1 MTKQE
6 FLDQL
11 GQILWD
17 LPEDERM
24 DAVWYYEDYFA
35 DAGAENE
42 QQVLREL
49 GSPERIA
56 EKIRASFEERLASD
70 SFDKAMK
77 QNEKQ
82 NDFGIDNEIKGD
94 FGEST
99 ETKNNFTSDISND
112 EKGENLRRNTDATD
126 TKVEGFGESDN
137 NVFHSE
143 TIETQE
149 YSNVN
154 DFGSAGGSGGT
165 AGGFGSAGGYGGTA
179 GGFGS
184 AGGYGGTAGG
194 FGGAGGYGG
203 NAGTASGQKGVQL
216 RTKSYLTPAVL
227 LLLLI
232 FVGIPIAGPILLAF
246 CLVMLGFFVG
256 FGVGGVGMVA
266 CGVVL
271 IGNGIINIS
280 LSSGIALLLFGS
292 GLVVAAIGILFIIF
306 AMNCGFRA
314 VPAVFRWIAKMF
326 RSVIGVRRA

>member
-1 MTKQE
+1 MRGNMTKQE

-99 ETKNNFTSDISND
+99 ETKNNKAAKETTETTS
-112 EKGENLRRNTDATD
+112 RNG
-126 TKVEGFGESDN
+126 K
-137 NVFHSE
+137 
-143 TIETQE
+143 
-149 YSNVN
+149 
-154 DFGSAGGSGGT
+154 T
-165 AGGFGSAGGYGGTA
+165 A
-179 GGFGS
+179 
-184 AGGYGGTAGG
+184 
-194 FGGAGGYGG
+194 
-203 NAGTASGQKGVQL
+203 V
-216 RTKSYLTPAVL
+216 
-227 LLLLI
+227 
-232 FVGIPIAGPILLAF
+232 
-246 CLVMLGFFVG
+246 
-256 FGVGGVGMVA
+256 
-266 CGVVL
+266 
-271 IGNGIINIS
+271 
-280 LSSGIALLLFGS
+280 
-292 GLVVAAIGILFIIF
+292 
-306 AMNCGFRA
+306 
-314 VPAVFRWIAKMF
+314 
-326 RSVIGVRRA
+326 